1 MDPLLS
7 SSLVGH
13 GVRSIDLHSKLL
25 LLGGFSYGSS
35 PGIQKISSARRFKA
49 SGSSAAADK
58 LIDDRSAE
66 DSPVSSSIGVKE
78 PVYEVLQVDPRGNV
92 IKKEVSRRQ
101 LLKTSGLRLRDIR
114 SVDPSLWVTNSMPSL
129 LVRDNAIL
137 LNLGS
142 LRAIAT
148 PESVLL
154 FDHKNIG
161 AQLFLETIVQ
171 RLNVENSGSVS
182 MPFELEVIEAAL
194 ISRTQRLEQ
203 TLMKVEPKVLA
214 LLEIL
219 PNKLTGDV
227 LEDLRVSKQSLVE
240 LIAKS
245 DALRQMLLDLL
256 ETPQDIRR
264 MAILGRNC
272 RLGNN
277 GSFECVVSA
286 DKQIAEDEEEEIEML
301 IENYLQRSE
310 SCHGQAQKLLDSAR
324 EMEDSIAVNLSSRR
338 LEVGRLELLLQV
350 ATFCSALGALIAGLF
365 GMNLRSYL
373 EERTYAFWLT
383 TGGIIVGGIMLFL
396 MMYNYLKQRRIL

>member
-1 MDPLLS
+1 
-7 SSLVGH
+7 
-13 GVRSIDLHSKLL
+13 
-25 LLGGFSYGSS
+25 
-35 PGIQKISSARRFKA
+35 
-49 SGSSAAADK
+49 
-58 LIDDRSAE
+58 
-66 DSPVSSSIGVKE
+66 
-78 PVYEVLQVDPRGNV
+78 
-92 IKKEVSRRQ
+92 
-101 LLKTSGLRLRDIR
+101 
-114 SVDPSLWVTNSMPSL
+114 MPSL